1 MGKRSVKANKNM
13 FQVAR
18 EEMGLSRASA
28 SEQMEYISESRI
40 EKIENEKILPLPED
54 VLVMAETYSKPVL
67 S

>member
-40 EKIENEKILPLPED
+40 EKIEKLCHYQKMFLKCQKHIVNLC
-54 VLVMAETYSKPVL
+54 
-67 S
+67 